1 MKQIKDIDY
10 VFLSTRI
17 KAMERGLLNK
27 ERIERMLD
35 AATNEDAAKI
45 LVECGYPELTE
56 VTGDALEAALA
67 EGQKLTMADLGRMA
81 PDQNVVD
88 VFKLRYDYHNAK
100 VLVKAEALGTEQNQ
114 LLLWGGRYDPEQL
127 AADYAREELKGCS
140 DYFRRGVSRAREVL
154 GATGDPQQ
162 ADFALDRAY
171 FEELSA
177 MAQATGSK
185 FLMGYAA
192 LLIDVAN
199 LRAVVRVSRLNKG
212 SEFLSQ
218 VLMPGGSVGVR
229 NLINVRGDELGNVF
243 RFGGLNEAAVEGAA
257 KSAPGSGSL
266 TEFERLCDDA
276 VMSYLGGAR
285 MVPFGLETIVGYLYA
300 RESEVTVIRTI
311 MSGRMAGLSG
321 DVIRQRLRR
330 TYA

>member
-27 ERIERMLD
+27 ERIERMLE
-35 AATNEDAAKI
+35 APTTEDAAKI

-56 VTGDALEAALA
+56 VTGEALETALA
-67 EGQKLTMADLGRMA
+67 EGQKNTMADLGRMA

-100 VLVKAEALGTEQNQ
+100 VLVKAEALGTEQTG

-127 AADYAREELKGCS
+127 AADYDREELKGCS

-212 SEFLSQ
+212 PEFLSQ
-218 VLMPGGSVGVR
+218 VLMAGGTVGVR
-229 NLINVRGDELGNVF
+229 NLVNVRGDELGNVF
-243 RFGGLNEAAVEGAA
+243 RFGSLNAAAVEGAS

-276 VMSYLGGAR
+276 VMDYLGGAR

-300 RESEVTVIRTI
+300 RETEVTAIRTI

-321 DVIRQRLRR
+321 DIIRQRLRR